1 MALTHRLPA
10 TNVLH
15 ISWRGFNRASII
27 SSVPSNGKR
36 QVFCCF
42 FIYKELHVRK
52 LFTSPCTDIK
62 ETETAGNRRLY
73 LLHFLVEF
81 FPSIR
86 LHKKKKS
93 PVLHRITYSRT
104 KKKLHQIKSICLALY
119 IYSWNTN
126 SRLQMKLDCM
136 NTRK

>member
-1 MALTHRLPA
+1 MALKHCLPA
-10 TNVLH
+10 INVLH

-36 QVFCCF
+36 QVFCRF
-42 FIYKELHVRK
+42 FKYKELHVRK

-73 LLHFLVEF
+73 MLHFLVKS

-86 LHKKKKS
+86 LHKKNPLYYTVLRIHEQRRNYTRIKAS
-93 PVLHRITYSRT
+93 VLHCTYIHGTPSHVC
-104 KKKLHQIKSICLALY
+104 K
-119 IYSWNTN
+119 
-126 SRLQMKLDCM
+126 
-136 NTRK
+136 